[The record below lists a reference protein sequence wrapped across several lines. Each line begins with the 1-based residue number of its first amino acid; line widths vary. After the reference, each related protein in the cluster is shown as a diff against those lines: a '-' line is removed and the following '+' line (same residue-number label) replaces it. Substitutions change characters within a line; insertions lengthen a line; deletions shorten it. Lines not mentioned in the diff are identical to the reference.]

1 VEDTRPIVNLYEFDG
16 LGLILEFPSG
26 VLYSNQVAG
35 YGCYQ
40 REIEGIM
47 VPLPVRPGRTALN
60 ALENHFRGGWNNLTE
75 QDAQVVD
82 GIFRTEGYDFLGVD
96 RARLNDSYE
105 AWVHVRIQVKNQ
117 DRDLDLIYGF
127 KTDRGVVTWPN
138 SD

>member
-1 VEDTRPIVNLYEFDG
+1 MEDLRPIVNLYEFDG

-40 REIEGIM
+40 PEIEGIM
-47 VPLPVRPGRTALN
+47 VPLPVKPGRTGLN
-60 ALENHFRGGWNNLTE
+60 ALENHFRGGWKHLSE
-75 QDAQVVD
+75 QDAEVVD
-82 GIFRTEGYDFLGVD
+82 GIFRTEGYDFLRVD
-96 RARLNDSYE
+96 RTRLNDSFE
-105 AWVHVRIQVKNQ
+105 AWVYVRIQVPNR
-117 DRDLDLIYGF
+117 DRDLDLIHGF